1 RTWNE
6 KTGKATYLTHR
17 LAALSTIGV
26 TLPDRKNSR
35 SICRIAGGI
44 NIRGTRGEWCLTPIK
59 NENYLHLVAGFA
71 RIVCIST
78 ILGRHHHAEL

>member
-35 SICRIAGGI
+35 SICRMAGGI
-44 NIRGTRGEWCLTPIK
+44 NIRGTSLQAGLTPR
-59 NENYLHLVAGFA
+59 LTQRRRA
-71 RIVCIST
+71 
-78 ILGRHHHAEL
+78 AEKWSEK